1 MAVTLVIEAAQLLV
15 TAYVDRQQ
23 NADRMSQ
30 IARLIAANNTILIAE
45 MSRIVKQAFSDF
57 KLNDCNNKLA
67 TLSTFYGEYATN
79 LGDFAKLQ
87 LIEQQC
93 QFVLDNL
100 DDPDL
105 KFSGIKSYIAVAS
118 LRINALALKSH
129 FQPADKDNARNLAS
143 NSIAYVES
151 VKPQLIDA
159 VKARVS
165 PTFLVPRFETNH
177 SRSGTS
183 YRCSALC
190 LYTVDG
196 SNENPQ
202 SAISRDADTIKSSQ
216 SCSDYFNL
224 TDRSLYNDVESKRH
238 QRIDE
243 LVRSLPLEEI
253 DKSVEAWKEFL
264 TK

>member
-1 MAVTLVIEAAQLLV
+1 MVAPLIVEAAQLLV

-30 IARLIAANNTILIAE
+30 IARMIAANNAVLIAE

-57 KLNDCNNKLA
+57 KLDDCNNKLA
-67 TLSTFYGEYATN
+67 TLATFYGEYATN
-79 LGDFAKLQ
+79 LEDFAKLQ

-100 DDPDL
+100 NDPDI
-105 KFSGIKSYIAVAS
+105 KFSGITSYVTVAS

-129 FQPADKDNARNLAS
+129 FQSADKENAKNLATD
-143 NSIAYVES
+143 SIHYVEGI
-151 VKPQLIDA
+151 KPQLIDA

-165 PTFLVPRFETNH
+165 PTYLVPQYSSSAGGH
-177 SRSGTS
+177 GVSRTCFC
-183 YRCSALC
+183 YCY
-190 LYTVDG
+190 YTIDG
-196 SNENPQ
+196 STENFQTDFARGLDAAESPQ
-202 SAISRDADTIKSSQ
+202 K
-216 SCSDYFNL
+216 CSDYFNSQ
-224 TDRSLYNDVESKRH
+224 DQSLYINVESKRN

-243 LVRSLPLEEI
+243 LIKSLPLEEI
-253 DKSVEAWKEFL
+253 DKSIEAWKDFL